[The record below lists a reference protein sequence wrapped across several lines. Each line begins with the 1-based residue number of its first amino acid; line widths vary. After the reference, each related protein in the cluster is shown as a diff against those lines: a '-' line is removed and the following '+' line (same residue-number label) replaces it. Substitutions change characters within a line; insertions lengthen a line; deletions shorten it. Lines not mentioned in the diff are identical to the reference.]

1 MQNEFDE
8 LNAALHGLTEQDH
21 HVTAGTEPQSV
32 NITSKENL
40 FYASHNCRPDQLLA
54 DIDDMLADLTTHLD
68 FMIPGST

>member
-8 LNAALHGLTEQDH
+8 LNAALGFTDEDQ
-21 HVTAGTEPQSV
+21 HVTEEPEPQ
-32 NITSKENL
+32 
-40 FYASHNCRPDQLLA
+40 PDQLLA